1 MFQMDS
7 SGAAEAGVA
16 VGQTHMGRKGREN
29 RELSAGVWAEEDEA
43 KIFKVKKLF
52 IFLIFLREGAG
63 RFMRSRGVGEMMR
76 KTFLLETPR
85 TFTRRYRPLG
95 L

>member
-16 VGQTHMGRKGREN
+16 VGQTHTGRKGREN

-43 KIFKVKKLF
+43 RIFKVKKLF
-52 IFLIFLREGAG
+52 VFLIFLRAVAG
-63 RFMRSRGVGEMMR
+63 RFMCPRGG
-76 KTFLLETPR
+76 
-85 TFTRRYRPLG
+85 G
-95 L
+95 GG